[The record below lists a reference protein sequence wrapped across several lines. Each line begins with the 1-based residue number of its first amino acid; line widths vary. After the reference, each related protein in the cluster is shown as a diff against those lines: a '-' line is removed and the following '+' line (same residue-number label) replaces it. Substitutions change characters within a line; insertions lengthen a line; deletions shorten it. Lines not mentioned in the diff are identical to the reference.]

1 MALLLTR
8 HSTREIKKKKERIKV
23 QTKDNIRKHK
33 CTIGSLKRR
42 NQVT

>member
-1 MALLLTR
+1 MALLLIR
-8 HSTREIKKKKERIKV
+8 HSTREIEKKKERIKV
-23 QTKDNIRKHK
+23 QTRDNIQRHK